1 MAARKVR
8 NIAVAGHRV
17 RNVAVLGS
25 TGSIGTSTLDVV
37 KSVKGLGVKVYGL
50 ACGNNI
56 EALSRQVEV
65 FKPKRVV
72 ISDEKAA
79 DVFRKQARR
88 KVSIAAGEKALVELA
103 SDPAVDVVVMAVVGA
118 AALRPTLAAL
128 KAGKTVALANKE
140 CMVMAGHLVTAA
152 ARKHGGRIIPVDS
165 EHSAAFQIMM
175 CGRKSE
181 IKRLI
186 ITGSGGALRDV
197 PTEEFAAVTPEKAL
211 EHPTWD
217 MGPKVTIDSATS
229 MNKALELIEAHH
241 LFGLPRKSLAVWV
254 HPQSIIHAV
263 VEYCDGVTVLHASLP
278 DMRVPIQYALGLDGP
293 GRLAGLVNQV
303 PVEQLSNISLSEP
316 DPKRMPALELGL
328 RVTEEEGT
336 LGAVL
341 NAANEVAVN
350 AFLEK
355 RIPFLRIVEL
365 VREVMGIHKNR
376 ANPTLEQVFEADA
389 WARKQALART

>member
-1 MAARKVR
+1 VATRKVR
-8 NIAVAGHRV
+8 NI
-17 RNVAVLGS
+17 AVLGS
-25 TGSIGTSTLDVV
+25 TGSIGKSTLDVV
-37 KSVKGLGVKVYGL
+37 KSVSGLGAKVYGL

-56 EALSRQVEV
+56 EALGEQVKA

-72 ISDEKAA
+72 ISDEAAA
-79 DVFRKQARR
+79 DVFRKQMPR
-88 KVSIAAGEKALVELA
+88 KVSVSSGEEALVELA
-103 SDPAVDVVVMAVVGA
+103 SDPEVDVVVMAVVGA
-118 AALRPTLAAL
+118 AALKPTLAAL
-128 KAGKTVALANKE
+128 EAGKTVALANKE

-175 CGRKSE
+175 CGRTSE
-181 IKRLI
+181 IRRLI

-197 PTEEFAAVTPEKAL
+197 STEEFAAITPEKAL
-211 EHPTWD
+211 NHPTWD

-263 VEYCDGVTVLHASLP
+263 VEYRDGATVMHASRP
-278 DMRVPIQYALGLDGP
+278 DMRLPIQYALGLDGP
-293 GRLAGLVNQV
+293 GRLPGPVEQV
-303 PVEQLSNISLSEP
+303 PVEWLSRISLSEP

-365 VREVMGIHKNR
+365 VREVMNLHKNR
-376 ANPTLEQVFEADA
+376 PRPTLKQVFEADT
-389 WARKQALART
+389 WARTQAGTRL

>member
-1 MAARKVR
+1 MGARKVR
-8 NIAVAGHRV
+8 NIV
-17 RNVAVLGS
+17 VLGS
-25 TGSIGTSTLDVV
+25 TGSIGKSTLDVV
-37 KSVKGLGVKVYGL
+37 KSVSGLGVKVYGL

-56 EALSRQVEV
+56 EALGEQVKA

-72 ISDEKAA
+72 ISDEVAA
-79 DVFRKQARR
+79 DVFRKQMPR
-88 KVSIAAGEKALVELA
+88 KVSVTAGDKALVELA
-103 SDPAVDVVVMAVVGA
+103 SDPEVDVVVMAVVGA

-175 CGRKSE
+175 CGRTSE
-181 IKRLI
+181 IRRLI
-186 ITGSGGALRDV
+186 ITGSGGALRDI
-197 PTEEFAAVTPEKAL
+197 PTEEFAAITPEKAL
-211 EHPTWD
+211 NHPTWD

-263 VEYCDGVTVLHASLP
+263 VEYRDGVTVLHASRP

-293 GRLAGLVNQV
+293 GRLPGPVEQV
-303 PVEQLSNISLSEP
+303 PVEWLSRISLSEP

-355 RIPFLRIVEL
+355 KIPFLRIVEL
-365 VREVMGIHKNR
+365 VREVMNLHKNR
-376 ANPTLEQVFEADA
+376 PKPILKQVFEADT
-389 WARKQALART
+389 WARTQATARL

>member
-8 NIAVAGHRV
+8 NIAV
-17 RNVAVLGS
+17 LGS
-25 TGSIGTSTLDVV
+25 TGSIGKSTLDVV
-37 KSVKGLGVKVYGL
+37 KSVSGLGVKVYGL

-56 EALSRQVEV
+56 EALGEQVKA

-72 ISDEKAA
+72 ISDEVAA
-79 DVFRKQARR
+79 DVFRKQMPR
-88 KVSIAAGEKALVELA
+88 KVSVSSGEEALVELA
-103 SDPAVDVVVMAVVGA
+103 SDPEVDVVVMAVVGA

-175 CGRKSE
+175 CGRTSE
-181 IKRLI
+181 IRRLI

-197 PTEEFAAVTPEKAL
+197 PTEEFAAITPEKAL
-211 EHPTWD
+211 NHPTWD

-263 VEYCDGVTVLHASLP
+263 VEYRDGVTVLHASRP

-293 GRLAGLVNQV
+293 GRLPGPVEQV
-303 PVEQLSNISLSEP
+303 PVEWLSRISLSEP

-355 RIPFLRIVEL
+355 KIPFLRIVEL
-365 VREVMGIHKNR
+365 VREVMNLHKNR
-376 ANPTLEQVFEADA
+376 PKPTLKQVFEADT
-389 WARKQALART
+389 WARTQATARL